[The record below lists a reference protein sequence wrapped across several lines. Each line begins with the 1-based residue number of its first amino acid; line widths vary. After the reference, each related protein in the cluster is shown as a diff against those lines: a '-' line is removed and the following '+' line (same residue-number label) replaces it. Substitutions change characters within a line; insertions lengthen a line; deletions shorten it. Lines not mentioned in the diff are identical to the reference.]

1 MEIKGLRAK
10 VLILEQTLQDTNS
23 GVEHAANVLRMQCT
37 AHIQK
42 SAALHN
48 SMVNAAQKKS
58 QDLET
63 LMMQSQMREAQAN
76 EESHQFTSEIARLKL
91 EISEQNAELSEL
103 KLQIGERFC
112 KQSAESGS
120 SRRESG
126 TDPISP
132 EELGESAAELAA
144 ACSGRLKDAWTQN
157 AKLMEALEAE
167 KRKSLMLQLQL
178 EQQAANAPAA
188 WLLQSR

>member
-1 MEIKGLRAK
+1 
-10 VLILEQTLQDTNS
+10 
-23 GVEHAANVLRMQCT
+23 MQCT

-48 SMVNAAQKKS
+48 SMVYAAQEKNHEVER
-58 QDLET
+58 L
-63 LMMQSQMREAQAN
+63 LMQSQLREAQAN
-76 EESHQFTSEIARLKL
+76 EESHQFKSEIERLKL
-91 EISEQNAELSEL
+91 EISEQNAELSET
-103 KLQIGERFC
+103 KLQSAESLR
-112 KQSAESGS
+112 KQSAEVCLN
-120 SRRESG
+120 RRESG

-157 AKLMEALEAE
+157 EKLMEALEAE

-178 EQQAANAPAA
+178 EQQAADAPAK
-188 WLLQSR
+188 WIVQ